1 MTAGAVAAPRIIPI
15 MHRDRLRAK
24 HHIDTSTRVCIQ
36 SDTRDAH
43 VFFTLDG
50 SKPLPD
56 QIGTGS
62 VSRRYRAPLHLPAGR
77 VCVRAM
83 AATSDGR
90 ESAIVTKVFLVQLD
104 EEEEPTQQADV
115 EDSHSPQGHKGSSGS
130 KMASG
135 ASPRVVPRFF
145 KNRVPLADTTQ
156 SPSSESAGLLKQLSS
171 TQASRVQR
179 ETDFLRC
186 VHCLT
191 FRPSDPLASFCAQ
204 CGAALPRLPQHR
216 LPPAEGGQL
225 VCCVMCNAQV
235 PVNTHACLICHA
247 SIKQQLLPQ
256 SSLQLQ
262 DHIMCVCCGR
272 GNPPDMSNC
281 LTCETRLHTTLLETN
296 GGPSVPLPRNR
307 KVTCSKCQRLNSY
320 DARYCDWCGCKCA
333 HALSSVL
340 CRRCGASGAPHA
352 IYCSACGAF
361 LDASQTSCNDVIPP
375 TGGADTNQ
383 FGPPTME
390 RHTQTVGLH
399 YPSATELHKKQQQ
412 QQQNVSRKQTIKQPP
427 HTAISPGRGYWR
439 KQLDHVCAH
448 LRSFAQNNAPFR
460 TLLGEPRL
468 GRVRQLG
475 IMGQSSEDLS
485 WCFNLLCV
493 CVCVY
498 SITKMVSAVLEEDAH
513 EVSVTISFMVAS
525 QEVGQEVRRIS
536 SEGETLSSV
545 TERTHSGRHGSGRK
559 TNMMVRNSQ
568 LLQEV
573 GPAHGRVDVIQQLL
587 DQVTSAFSQSE
598 PLCHLP
604 TIGCPS
610 GGGPTML
617 RDRWPSCP
625 GPRHCQWSSRGSSGF
640 GAGRRGRGPAIWA
653 VEEHGVARGRCSG
666 LWRSAVC

>member
-15 MHRDRLRAK
+15 MHRDRLRVK

-36 SDTRDAH
+36 SDTREAH

-50 SKPLPD
+50 SKPLAD
-56 QIGTGS
+56 QGGSGS
-62 VSRRYRAPLHLPAGR
+62 VSQRYREPLQLPAGR

-104 EEEEPTQQADV
+104 EEEEPSQQADV
-115 EDSHSPQGHKGSSGS
+115 IAASHSPQGS
-130 KMASG
+130 KTARS
-135 ASPRVVPRFF
+135 ASPRAAPRFL
-145 KNRVPLADTTQ
+145 KNRASLPNTTQ
-156 SPSSESAGLLKQLSS
+156 SASPHTQSESAGLLKQLSS
-171 TQASRVQR
+171 TQAARVQR

-186 VHCLT
+186 AHCLT
-191 FRPSDPLASFCAQ
+191 FRPSDLFASFCAQ

-225 VCCVMCNAQV
+225 VCCVLCNTQV

-262 DHIMCVCCGR
+262 DHVVCVCCGR

-281 LTCETRLHTTLLETN
+281 LACETRLHTTALETN
-296 GGPSVPLPRNR
+296 GAPPVPSPHHR

-320 DARYCDWCGCKCA
+320 DARYCDWCGCKCT

-340 CRRCGASGAPHA
+340 CRRCGASGPPHA

-361 LDASQTSCNDVIPP
+361 LDAPRTCCHDVIPP
-375 TGGADTNQ
+375 AGGADTNQ
-383 FGPPTME
+383 AAQTTPSSWKSGPPTME

-399 YPSATELHKKQQQ
+399 YPSATELHRK
-412 QQQNVSRKQTIKQPP
+412 QQQNVSRKQTINQPP

-468 GRVRQLG
+468 GR
-475 IMGQSSEDLS
+475 
-485 WCFNLLCV
+485 
-493 CVCVY
+493 
-498 SITKMVSAVLEEDAH
+498 MVSAVLEEDAH
-513 EVSVTISFMVAS
+513 EVSVTISFMVSS
-525 QEVGQEVRRIS
+525 QEGSQEIRQEVRRIG

-545 TERTHSGRHGSGRK
+545 TERTHPGRRGSGRK
-559 TNMMVRNSQ
+559 TNMMVRDSQ

-573 GPAHGRVDVIQQLL
+573 GPARGHVDVIQQLL
-587 DQVTSAFSQSE
+587 DQAADPRCCGSDGRHALALATANGHHEVLPVLVQAGADVDQRSGPLKNTALHEAAALGSE
-598 PLCHLP
+598 GLRCAEVLLSCKAATGLRNKNGH
-604 TIGCPS
+604 TACDVATRTGCEPMIS
-610 GGGPTML
+610 LLAGTGP
-617 RDRWPSCP
+617 D
-625 GPRHCQWSSRGSSGF
+625 
-640 GAGRRGRGPAIWA
+640 
-653 VEEHGVARGRCSG
+653 E
-666 LWRSAVC
+666 